1 MSRIGR
7 IPIPVPPGVE
17 VKIADGNKVTV
28 KGPKGQLART
38 LHPDMRIEL
47 NDGMLTVTRPTDS
60 GPHRALHGLT
70 RTLLANMVE
79 GVTNGFRKNL
89 EISGVGYRAQKMGDM
104 LVLQV
109 GYSHP
114 VEIEAPPDI
123 SFVVEG
129 INRIGVVGIDKEA
142 VGQVAARIRA
152 VRKPEPY
159 KGKGIRYAGEY
170 IRRKAGKAGRAGGK
184 KK

>member
-38 LHPDMRIEL
+38 LHSDMRIEL